1 MGNAI
6 QSQNISAARGF
17 LGSDPLEDKFAA
29 IDKGIKGIND
39 WKTDIEEQ
47 RLDLKKNTAEQIRE
61 AEKYA
66 YENMPNDET
75 AKARILSDLAKY
87 KDQMLMNER
96 LVRNGAIPPEE
107 NLIFFENGKQTFE
120 IYADLIKNFD
130 EELTKTKQRAE
141 GYYTKDGKFIPPV
154 SGDLE
159 AIKQQIQTQI
169 GTLSGIETNFTEK
182 GMGNVTFFQMEVD
195 PVTHT
200 YQPKRDADGNK
211 IPLKG
216 TQPNMSVLALSHKA
230 NTRANRVYINDIVT
244 DFNSTFGKNYQVLVS
259 EKGLVG
265 TVITDATKDPNIKTS
280 INAEVAS
287 QTTNIENVA
296 SLFSTENGM
305 GGKLVS
311 FTQWDNLSKDQKNEK
326 ISVTILDE
334 NLEEKT
340 IQVNKYVKVAAA
352 NQNNAIVPEMSEDQ
366 IKAAQGHLRKA
377 VVDGLEKTVSAGR
390 QKTRSYSRQ
399 PSPSEKSEANKIILL
414 DEVVRDAN
422 ETSLTALVNSTPGIS
437 SYELQD
443 DGTIVFVKSN
453 GDRTNPINVKDGAAK
468 DAGTLLASVLGIDPN
483 EYKSKSKVGDISIN
497 TGVTGFESFEG
508 DESVYSDLN
517 EFVFGKKDGQFIT
530 STDLLSQASGNYD
543 KLSAATTKI
552 IQQAQGTYGVNLG
565 GFEIETED
573 NTFPS
578 ANKLVI
584 RQDGKVVKKIKGDNT
599 SFTGFDGADA
609 EISKYLDRYIKK
621 KLKDDGMGKY

>member
-1 MGNAI
+1 MGNAL
-6 QSQNISAARGF
+6 QAQNISAARGF
-17 LGSDPLEDKFAA
+17 LGSNPLEDKFAA
-29 IDKGIKGIND
+29 IDKGIEGINT
-39 WKTDIEEQ
+39 WKTNIEQE
-47 RLDLKKNTAEQIRE
+47 RLDLKKNTAQQIRE

-75 AKARILSDLAKY
+75 AKARILADLAKY
-87 KDQMLMNER
+87 KDQMLTNEK

-120 IYADLIKNFD
+120 IYADMVKNFD
-130 EELTKTKQRAE
+130 AELTKTKQRAE
-141 GYYTKDGKFIPPV
+141 GYYTEDGTFVPPV

-182 GMGNVTFFQMEVD
+182 GMGNITFFQMEVD
-195 PVTHT
+195 PTT
-200 YQPKRDADGNK
+200 NTFQPKRDADGNK

-230 NTRANRVYINDIVT
+230 NTRANRVYINDIVS
-244 DFNSTFGKNYQVLVS
+244 DFNDTFGKNYQVLAK
-259 EKGLVG
+259 EGGLIG
-265 TVITDATKDPNIKTS
+265 NVITDATKDPNIKTS

-296 SLFSTENGM
+296 SLFSKENGL
-305 GGKLVS
+305 GGQLVS
-311 FTQWDNLSKDQKNEK
+311 FTQWDNLSDDQKNEK

-377 VVDGLEKTVSAGR
+377 VVDGLQRTVTKGTSPP
-390 QKTRSYSRQ
+390 RSYSR
-399 PSPSEKSEANKIILL
+399 PSPNEKSEKNKIILL

-422 ETSLTALVNSTPGIS
+422 ETSLTALVNSTPGIA

-497 TGVTGFESFEG
+497 TGVIGFENFAG
-508 DESVYSDLN
+508 DSSVYSGDLN
-517 EFVFGKKDGQFIT
+517 EFVFGKKGDTFIT
-530 STDLLSQASGNYD
+530 SSDLLNDAKGRYD
-543 KLSAATTKI
+543 DLSSATDKI
-552 IQQAQGTYGVNLG
+552 KGQAQQNYGVDLS
-565 GFEIETED
+565 GFELDIQDTTLGRNVLLIKE
-573 NTFPS
+573 
-578 ANKLVI
+578 
-584 RQDGKVVKKIKGDNT
+584 DGKVVKEIKGDRL
-599 SFTGFDGADA
+599 GFDGFTGADA
-609 EISKYLDRYIKK
+609 EINKYLNRYIQKK
-621 KLKDDGMGKY
+621 IKGGGMGNY